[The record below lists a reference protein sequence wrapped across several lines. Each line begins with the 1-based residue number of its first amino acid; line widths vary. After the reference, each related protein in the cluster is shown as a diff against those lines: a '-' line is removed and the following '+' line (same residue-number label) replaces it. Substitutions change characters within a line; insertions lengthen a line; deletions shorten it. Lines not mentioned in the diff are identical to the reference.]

1 MRSLWQQQSFY
12 FTSDIAIVGA
22 GLTGLLTAIKLKQSN
37 SSLKVRVLEGGLY
50 PEGAS
55 AKNAGF
61 ACFGS
66 VSEILDDIRGEGE
79 SKAFKRVIERYR
91 GLKLIFETVKPE
103 LVDVVSNG
111 GVEVFTAAEKSIL
124 DESLEAMDHINNSLA
139 PELGFSPFSR
149 TAREF
154 GLNSLSQSILIKGE
168 STLNSGKLLKAL
180 IQKATD
186 LGVEINF
193 GAKVKSLER
202 NGSNWQLHTDRVE
215 FSAHKVLLATNGFT
229 SLLRPQIPIIPARG
243 QIVLTSKIPNLK
255 IDRSFHLHQGY
266 FYFRNFEGA
275 IMLGGGR
282 HLDRDNEVSTSQLTS
297 PYIQQELEKVLKEV
311 ILPHQEFTIV
321 QRWAGTMA
329 FGPNNEK
336 EAIVE
341 KQEDGLFVAARLGG
355 MGVAMSSLV
364 ADKAKNLILS

>member
-1 MRSLWQQQSFY
+1 MRSLWQQQTFY
-12 FTSDIAIVGA
+12 STSDIIIVGA
-22 GLTGLLTAIKLKQSN
+22 GLTGLLTAIKLKQSDN
-37 SSLKVRVLEGGLY
+37 TLRVRILERGLF

-66 VSEILDDIRGEGE
+66 VSEILDDIRIEGE
-79 SKAFKRVIERYR
+79 SKAFGRVVDRCR
-91 GLKLIFETVKPE
+91 GLKLLFETVSPE
-103 LVDVVSNG
+103 LVDVVPNG
-111 GVEVFTAAEKSIL
+111 GVEVFTDQESNIL
-124 DESLEAMDHINNSLA
+124 EESLEALEYINSQLSS
-139 PELGFSPFSR
+139 ELGIIPFSIS
-149 TAREF
+149 TENF
-154 GLNSLSQSILIKGE
+154 GLNTLNKSVAINGE
-168 STLNSGKLLKAL
+168 STLNSGKLLKCL
-180 IQKATD
+180 INKATL

-193 GAKVKSLER
+193 GVDVKSLER
-202 NGSNWQLHTDRVE
+202 AGSNWLIQSESVE
-215 FSAHKVLLATNGFT
+215 FSSHKVLIATNGFT
-229 SLLRPQIPIIPARG
+229 SNLLPNLPILPARG

-275 IMLGGGR
+275 VMLGGGR
-282 HLDRDNEVSTSQLTS
+282 HIDRKNESTDNQGTT
-297 PYIQQELEKVLKEV
+297 PFIQSELERVLREV
-311 ILPHQEFTIV
+311 ILPNQEFTIT

-341 KQEDGLFVAARLGG
+341 KQADGLFVAARLGG

-364 ADKAKNLILS
+364 ADKSKNLILS